1 MNAEKEE
8 KYIIKKP
15 VVVMPDGILN
25 NLTSEEVKD
34 ASEKAGMDISSVRR
48 ILKGNT
54 NCTIESLSSL
64 FGARGFV
71 NLNLPIPDSPLLR
84 LYLRQRADNL
94 DYILRLPSVN
104 DYGPIFNFFSKATG
118 TNAMM
123 DSMKYD
129 LYMLNSIA
137 TYSTIASPNDPT
149 PSNML
154 HDFMKEFA
162 HYVVDKAD
170 KSKFEK
176 NSPDK

>member
-94 DYILRLPSVN
+94 DCILRLPSVN
-104 DYGPIFNFFSKATG
+104 D
-118 TNAMM
+118 
-123 DSMKYD
+123 
-129 LYMLNSIA
+129 
-137 TYSTIASPNDPT
+137 
-149 PSNML
+149 
-154 HDFMKEFA
+154 
-162 HYVVDKAD
+162 
-170 KSKFEK
+170 
-176 NSPDK
+176 